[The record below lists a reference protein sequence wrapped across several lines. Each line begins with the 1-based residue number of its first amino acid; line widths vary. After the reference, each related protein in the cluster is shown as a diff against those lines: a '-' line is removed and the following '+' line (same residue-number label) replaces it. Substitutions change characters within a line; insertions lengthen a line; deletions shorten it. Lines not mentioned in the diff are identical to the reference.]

1 MISIAGLDGS
11 AGFEV
16 IQKLIEGGY
25 RDPGALLASTFV
37 SMNVVTV
44 VDNQLEMVYNNKSMN
59 SSASCC
65 ALRHWYRRETDETL
79 TEEIARLQNE
89 MANLQPMKISE
100 DITVRFVAIFCMCD
114 QKVMN
119 KIHGSNSHRCPFCLA
134 GPTDFLDINK
144 VFTAQPEALAQLC
157 LSILHF
163 GPRSMENLFNIGFNQ
178 LFKQF
183 KRRRGNVSDYFLRA
197 MMKKKILASY
207 QADFGWQLFKPGNG
221 GTSNTGNMARNVYKN
236 SIYMAQQIGVD
247 EELVHK
253 IHMIWIALA
262 CGEHLCPEK
271 FGQYCDDTLQ
281 LYHQEAPWYP
291 TCPSLHKVLV
301 HAKDVIRLL
310 PPGITCGMLSEE
322 PAEASNK
329 DVKNF
334 EKNHSFRG
342 NYLKKSKA
350 IFLRL
355 VDRSDPIVASFY
367 ETQKVFKKEWR
378 SQGLPEDVENMLL
391 THEEVKKRRVE

>member
-1 MISIAGLDGS
+1 M
-11 AGFEV
+11 
-16 IQKLIEGGY
+16 IQKLIEGGH
-25 RDPGALLASTFV
+25 RDAGALLASTFV
-37 SMNVVTV
+37 SINVLTV
-44 VDNQLEMVYNNKSMN
+44 IDGKLEEVYSNKSVN
-59 SSASCC
+59 SSTSCC
-65 ALRHWYRRETDETL
+65 ALRHWYRRETDKTL
-79 TEEIARLQNE
+79 EEEIKRLQTE
-89 MANLQPMKISE
+89 MENLQPLQIS
-100 DITVRFVAIFCMCD
+100 DDVIVKFVAIFSMLD
-114 QKVMN
+114 QKIMN
-119 KIHGSNSHRCPFCLA
+119 KIHQGNSHRCPFCLG
-134 GPTDFLDINK
+134 GPKDFLNITT
-144 VFTAQPEALAQLC
+144 VFNAKPEALAQLC

-178 LFKQF
+178 LFRKF
-183 KRRRGNVSDYFLRA
+183 KRRRNNTSDYFLRA
-197 MMKKKILASY
+197 LMKKKILASY
-207 QADFGWQLFKPGNG
+207 KADFGWELFKPGDG

-236 SIYMAQQIGVD
+236 SIYLAEQIGVD
-247 EELVHK
+247 EDLVHR

-262 CGEHLCPEK
+262 SGEHLCPDK
-271 FGQYCDDTLQ
+271 FGKYCDDTLK
-281 LYHQEAPWYP
+281 LYHQEADWYP
-291 TCPSLHKVLV
+291 TCPSLHKVLC

-310 PPGITCGMLSEE
+310 PPGITAGMLSEE

-342 NYLKKSKA
+342 DHLKKSKA

-355 VDRSDPIVASFY
+355 LDRSDPIVASFY